1 MLLLG
6 EDGTLRFDLGSG
18 LLCTAELTSYRLLI
32 NRDRLET
39 TKQGDESRTYVTGLK
54 GFSGEL
60 NFNIRLAEQNDL
72 FTVAQMIPSILA
84 MEGEAPIDAEFYL
97 QSGVPAGGCSPSGQP
112 GSRRGP
118 GWFSGVVL
126 LDEITLDV
134 GGATELIRGA
144 GRFTGTGDLAWS
156 LA

>member
-6 EDGTLRFDLGSG
+6 EDGTLRFNLGSG
-18 LLCTAELTSYRLLI
+18 LQCTAELTSYRLLI

-39 TKQGDESRTYVTGLK
+39 TTLAEESRTYVAGLK

-60 NFNIRLAEQNDL
+60 NFNIRLAMQADL
-72 FTVAQMIPSILA
+72 FTAAQLIPSVLA
-84 MEGEAPIDAEFYL
+84 LEGKAPIPAEFYL
-97 QSGVPAGGCSPSGQP
+97 QRSSAPAGCPP
-112 GSRRGP
+112 NRGP

-126 LDEITLDV
+126 LDEITLDI
-134 GGATELIRGA
+134 GNAAELIRGA
-144 GRFTGTGDLAWS
+144 GTFTGTGDLAWN